1 MLITADGQS
10 VLANSD
16 AFRAALGDPDPDYD
30 AVGFAV
36 RNLGFIKVQVLDRVV
51 TEIELH
57 PRNVERP
64 ALLAL
69 EKLLGEVGTNLF
81 RIKYL
86 EDEWHS
92 EISAD
97 ADHIVTRLRQLCT
110 PVFEPQLTDRFRV
123 ETLDPDLV
131 FSRRS
136 EAPDSF
142 LPLAMK
148 WRVSFGRFNRSL
160 IPFSIEKGLFDR
172 LMIAEVNS
180 HDEHP
185 VFRLIGEGFS
195 WLERDY
201 RRGAIG
207 QALTTMPD
215 KSYGQWLSDIY
226 RAVARSGKPRLDRV
240 TAQMQ
245 LVPGQKPEYRTCYE
259 RLLLPWRGPSGE
271 TLISLT
277 ARRLGAEAGPS
288 ATGRAD
294 TDVKSSPSRKAV
306 KSS

>member
-1 MLITADGQS
+1 MLVTTNGQW
-10 VLANSD
+10 VLPNSEE
-16 AFRAALGDPDPDYD
+16 FLAALGDPEPDYD
-30 AVGFAV
+30 AVGFAI
-36 RNLGFIKVQVLDRVV
+36 RNLGFVRFQVLDRLV

-57 PRNVERP
+57 PRNVTLP

-97 ADHIVTRLRQLCT
+97 ADHTIARLRELCA

-123 ETLDPDLV
+123 ETLDPDVV
-131 FSRRS
+131 FNRRS
-136 EAPDSF
+136 DATDNF
-142 LPLAMK
+142 RPLAMK
-148 WRVSFGRFNRSL
+148 WRVSFGRFDRSL
-160 IPFSIEKGLFDR
+160 VPFAIEKGIFDR

-180 HDEHP
+180 QNEHP
-185 VFRLIGEGFS
+185 VFRLIGDGFS
-195 WLERDY
+195 WLEPDY

-215 KSYGQWLSDIY
+215 ESYGKWLSDIY
-226 RAVARSGKPRLDRV
+226 KAVALSGKPRLDRV
-240 TAQMQ
+240 TAEMR
-245 LVPGQKPEYRTCYE
+245 LAPGRKPDYRTCYE
-259 RLLLPWRGPSGE
+259 RLLLPWRTPSGE
-271 TLISLT
+271 TLISLS
-277 ARRLGAEAGPS
+277 ARRLGSEEGAAVE
-288 ATGRAD
+288 
-294 TDVKSSPSRKAV
+294 SSPSRKDV